1 MFDVR
6 NDLRWTVR
14 YARRHPAFAI
24 AVTATLSVSIA
35 AATTAFGLA
44 TAVLWRP
51 LPFRDATKLVFVW
64 EENDRDGQHDRTR
77 VTGARHAAWR
87 HASNGL
93 EAIALFGAVGFTI
106 ESADGAMS
114 IRGVR
119 VSANYF
125 ETLGI
130 GPLVGRTFGADDEK
144 PGGNRVVILSHALWR
159 ERFGGRRD
167 VVGQELR
174 LSGQPYTII
183 GVMPPAVFPAWPVNP
198 ATVTLDP
205 DARQFW
211 VPFARTPALEA
222 SARAHVYGVVARLA
236 PGVSEREATD
246 RLNRTS
252 DAAAADPHRARL
264 EPLREQFVG
273 GARTPLLALAAA
285 ALAVLLIACTNLAAL
300 YVSAYESRRIELA
313 VRAAIGAGVGQLV
326 RQLALEAGLF
336 ASAGAIGGIAI
347 ARVAIVGIPRWL
359 PPAIPLLTPPAIDV
373 PVVAFAIVLAVVA
386 SAVLTGWPIVRLMA
400 AAPSPRGTTAAPR
413 AAVYRVL
420 VISQVAITVALV
432 AAAGLLGQ
440 SLRTVRH
447 RDAGFAV
454 DDVLVADVGLPAVA
468 SPNPAAIALA
478 ERTLIDAIAARPR
491 VRAVATAYDHPL
503 EANWSESLTIVGDG
517 AAPEQRRQMELRIV
531 SPGYVE
537 ALGVQ
542 LLDGRAFTDRD
553 TLQAPGVA
561 LVNEAFARDLGG
573 RVLGR
578 RLLSAPPRFT
588 YGAAAAA
595 EFEIV
600 GVVGNERFHG
610 LEQPSLPAYY
620 LSTRQFPQSAF
631 SLLVRTDGQ
640 PLDTIV
646 DIRAAVRSANA
657 AITFTHATSLERIL
671 GDQLGERR
679 VTAGVIG
686 GFAVAALV
694 LAALG
699 MYGLL
704 AVLVGGRTREIGVRL
719 AIGAPPGLVA
729 REVVG
734 ESLGNAVAGIAI
746 GSVLALATGSLLQGL
761 LVGVSSRDPATL
773 GAVAAMLLAVA
784 AVAAFV
790 PARRAARIDPV
801 IALRAE

>member
-6 NDLRWTVR
+6 NDLRWTLR
-14 YARRHPAFAI
+14 YARRHPAFAV

-35 AATTAFGLA
+35 AATTAFALA

-51 LPFRDATKLVFVW
+51 LPFRDAARLVFVW

-93 EAIALFGAVGFTI
+93 EAIALFGAVGFTV

-130 GPLVGRTFGADDEK
+130 GPLVGRTFGADDEQ
-144 PGGNRVVILSHALWR
+144 PGGNRVVILSHTLWR

-167 VVGQELR
+167 VVGQTLR
-174 LSGQPYTII
+174 LSSQPHTIV

-211 VPFARTPALEA
+211 VPIARSPALDA

-236 PGVSEREATD
+236 PGVSEREATE

-264 EPLREQFVG
+264 EPLREQFVA

-336 ASAGAIGGIAI
+336 ASAGAIGGVAI

-373 PVVAFAIVLAVVA
+373 PVAAFAIVLAVVA
-386 SAVLTGWPIVRLMA
+386 SAMLTGWPIVRLMA
-400 AAPSPRGTTAAPR
+400 AAPSPRGATAAPR
-413 AAVYRVL
+413 PTVYRVL

-440 SLRTVRH
+440 SLQTVRH

-454 DDVLVADVGLPAVA
+454 DDVLVADVGLPATTT
-468 SPNPAAIALA
+468 PNPAAIALA

-503 EANWSESLTIVGDG
+503 EANWSESLTLVGDG
-517 AAPEQRRQMELRIV
+517 ASPEQRRPVELRIV
-531 SPGYVE
+531 SPGYIE
-537 ALGVQ
+537 ALDVQ

-561 LVNEAFARDLGG
+561 LVNEAFARDVGG

-610 LEQPSLPAYY
+610 LEQPSLAAYY
-620 LSTRQFPQSAF
+620 LSTRQFPQTAF

-646 DIRAAVRSANA
+646 DIRAAVRSASG
-657 AITFTHATSLERIL
+657 AITFTHATSLERML

-679 VTAGVIG
+679 VTTGVIG

-729 REVVG
+729 RQVVR
-734 ESLGNAVAGIAI
+734 ESLGNAVAGVAI

-773 GAVAAMLLAVA
+773 AGVAALLIAVAAA
-784 AVAAFV
+784 AAFL